1 MLSKIIL
8 AVLLGITFCGW
19 TRTPQIKI
27 DKFNKTEQAIS
38 ISTEDFKHLKYPN
51 AFDLELYYQE
61 GLTDDKDITKYQKIN
76 DIQLYQQG
84 CSYFE
89 RKIKVEDQLQIQL
102 PDDGKYSFTDMI
114 VVERQAFVIRND
126 HKIFSI
132 QLDFNGNELK
142 KMSVSSQHLD
152 FSNQIGIN
160 LKKKPQFL
168 LSNDQIFV
176 VTEKGTISFYFKEW
190 QNGTLPQ
197 VHFHNLE
204 EVSNIYYVHYDE
216 IYKRM
221 FIVAGTQGVLVYEI
235 KEKLLNHI
243 YTIKINLNIIK
254 VQTKDDQLF
263 LLDDKKGIHFYTLS
277 ESGYKDSEFM
287 IPLENP
293 ISFVYNKNSFLV
305 VAQTAQTQDKIIFG
319 IEILFHFKNQEF
331 YYNKFYLEDM
341 QLKDVQSCGNFQFLI
356 GYDVH
361 KIIQTNVYRG
371 FVDEDFDYDTDFM
384 IPLLQKIEEIEGTD
398 YEKANY
404 QYHYSLALTPRHLYG
419 LIIKD
424 RNPEIVCSSQK
435 QIEQSYAIL
444 INSTQCEKAETDP
457 FIVCHEEHFINL
469 VVNEVLLDSQSQ
481 WYAEIF
487 LIVVFVIFILLLI
500 CGYKMCTKWRT
511 IMQQVQQKLKNQEN
525 KKKQYQ
531 DLQMA

>member
-1 MLSKIIL
+1 MLSQIIL
-8 AVLLGITFCGW
+8 ATLLGITLCGW
-19 TRTPQIKI
+19 TRFPQIKI

-61 GLTDDKDITKYQKIN
+61 GLTDEKDISKYQKIE
-76 DIQLYQQG
+76 DTYLQQQG
-84 CSYFE
+84 CSYSE
-89 RKIKVEDQLQIQL
+89 RKIKVEDQMQIQL
-102 PDDGKYSFTDMI
+102 PDEGKYSFTDMI
-114 VVERQAFVIRND
+114 VVEKSAFVIRND
-126 HKIFSI
+126 HKVFSV

-142 KMSVSSQHLD
+142 KLSVSSQHLD
-152 FSNQIGIN
+152 FSNQIAIN

-168 LSNDQIFV
+168 VAGQQVFV
-176 VTEKGTISFYFKEW
+176 VTEKGTIGFNFTEW
-190 QNGTLPQ
+190 SNGSLPKIN
-197 VHFHNLE
+197 FHNLE
-204 EVSNIYYVHYDE
+204 EVNNIYYVHYDE
-216 IYKRM
+216 KFRRM
-221 FIVAGTQGVLVYEI
+221 FIVAGIQGVLVYEI
-235 KEKLLNHI
+235 KQQELNHL
-243 YTIKINLNIIK
+243 YTININLNIIK

-263 LLDDKKGIHFYTLS
+263 LLDDKKGIHFYTITES
-277 ESGYKDSEFM
+277 EYKDSEFL

-305 VAQTAQTQDKIIFG
+305 VAQTGQSSDKIIFG

-341 QLKDVQSCGNFQFLI
+341 QLKDVQSCGDFQFLI

-371 FVDEDFDYDTDFM
+371 FVDENFDYDTDFM

-404 QYHYSLALTPRHLYG
+404 QYHHSLALTPRHLYG
-419 LIIKD
+419 LTIKD

-481 WYAEIF
+481 WYAEVF

-500 CGYKMCTKWRT
+500 CGYKMCTKWRI
-511 IMQQVQQKLKNQEN
+511 IMKNVEATLQS
-525 KKKQYQ
+525 KKGNKQYA
-531 DLQMA
+531 DLPLGQ